1 MEHIVTETLNTLV
14 FMLRKVG
21 IMLFLV
27 LLFFGGVAQEK
38 ERMVLSLKQAQ
49 EYALENNLN
58 RKNAE
63 LEVDKANK
71 KVWETT
77 AMGLP
82 QVTGEANLQY
92 RLDDIPLVPFG
103 PPDPNDPDEKP
114 TLIPLG
120 EKTSGTYGLTATQL
134 IFSGPYI
141 VGLRASK
148 AYKQLSELSLE
159 KTDVELKSGIA
170 TAYYLVLLIAQSKAI
185 LDSSANNITT
195 VIDHTQKMYD
205 VGFVDDV
212 TVDQFKLAGST
223 IENKRLEVAAQ
234 LNNAKNL
241 LKYQI
246 GLPMSVD
253 LELTD
258 SYDAFIGGMNQLQY
272 ENGKLELERSI
283 DVRILENQVKLNSLD
298 LARQKTEFLPSLAA
312 FFTYQEQFNEPAINF
327 NPKMMVGLSL
337 SVPIFS
343 SGQRLSKVQQ
353 AKISLN
359 QSQNSL
365 ELVRYAL
372 SMDYADA
379 LNSYRTLYS
388 MYESAKV
395 NRELAARV
403 YKNIMLKYTKGMA
416 SETDVIQ
423 ANDKHLE
430 AEGNF
435 VQAAYD
441 LLNAKLKLDKILSLL

>member
-1 MEHIVTETLNTLV
+1 
-14 FMLRKVG
+14 MLKKVVIG
-21 IMLFLV
+21 IFLV
-27 LLFFGGVAQEK
+27 LLFKGGMAQEM
-38 ERMVLSLKQAQ
+38 ERMALSLKQAQ
-49 EYALENNLN
+49 EFALENNLN

-63 LEVDKANK
+63 LEVEKANK

-82 QVTGEANLQY
+82 QVTGEANLQH
-92 RLDDIPLVPFG
+92 RLDDIPLLPFG
-103 PPDPNDPDEKP
+103 PPEPADPEQKP
-114 TLIPLG
+114 TLIPIG
-120 EKTSGTYGLTATQL
+120 EKTSGTYGVTATQL
-134 IFSGPYI
+134 VFSGPYI

-159 KTDVELKSGIA
+159 KTDIDIKSNVA
-170 TAYYLVLLIAQSKAI
+170 TAYYLVLLIAQSKTI
-185 LDSSANNITT
+185 LDSSVTNIAT
-195 VIDHTQKMYD
+195 VIDHTQKMYN

-212 TVDQFKLAGST
+212 TVDQFKLAGAT
-223 IENKRLEVAAQ
+223 IENRRLEVEAQ
-234 LNNAKNL
+234 LNNAKNI

-246 GLPMSVD
+246 GLPMNVD
-253 LELTD
+253 IELTD
-258 SYDAFIGGMNQLQY
+258 SYNAFIGSMSLLQY
-272 ENGKLELERSI
+272 DASKLELDRSI

-312 FFTYQEQFNEPAINF
+312 FFTYQELFNEPAINF

-365 ELVRYAL
+365 ELVQYAL

-379 LNSYRTLYS
+379 LNSYKTLYS

-395 NRELAARV
+395 NRELAARI
-403 YKNIMLKYTKGMA
+403 YKNVTLKYTKGVA

-441 LLNAKLKLDKILSLL
+441 LLNAKLKLNKLLSAI

>member
-1 MEHIVTETLNTLV
+1 
-14 FMLRKVG
+14 MLRKVG